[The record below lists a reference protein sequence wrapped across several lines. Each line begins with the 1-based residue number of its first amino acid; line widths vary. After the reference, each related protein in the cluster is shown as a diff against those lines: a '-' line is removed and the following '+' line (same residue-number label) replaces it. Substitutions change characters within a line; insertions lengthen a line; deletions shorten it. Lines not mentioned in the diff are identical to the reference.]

1 MGAKE
6 FDYYVFIDYS
16 ENYLGYLIIENGKVR
31 EFLPKIS
38 KFAHYRELK
47 HKKAYL
53 DSIRKVVDKNKVCSH
68 FCRLKIRKTEATP
81 EIYSDI
87 LDFLKKHDNC
97 LVFICVDNKQFINYH
112 KTLMGFVSWV
122 LRFPKNLQVKDYN
135 INVVDFLRIKKLVSI
150 IDGKNIKVIKESEL
164 KKHTPEYKISL
175 VLDTLL
181 NLARLKNDKF

>member
-97 LVFICVDNKQFINYH
+97 LVFICVDNKQFIN
-112 KTLMGFVSWV
+112 F
-122 LRFPKNLQVKDYN
+122 
-135 INVVDFLRIKKLVSI
+135 KKLVSI

>member
-1 MGAKE
+1 M
-6 FDYYVFIDYS
+6 
-16 ENYLGYLIIENGKVR
+16 
-31 EFLPKIS
+31 
-38 KFAHYRELK
+38 K

-53 DSIRKVVDKNKVCSH
+53 DSIRKVVDKNNVCSH

-97 LVFICVDNKQFINYH
+97 LVFICVDNKQFIN
-112 KTLMGFVSWV
+112 F
-122 LRFPKNLQVKDYN
+122 
-135 INVVDFLRIKKLVSI
+135 KKLVSI

>member
-16 ENYLGYLIIENGKVR
+16 EKYLGYLIIEK
-31 EFLPKIS
+31 EKIKDFLPKIS

-53 DSIRKVVDKNKVCSH
+53 NSIRKIVAKNNIRSYLCG
-68 FCRLKIRKTEATP
+68 LKIRKTEATP

-97 LVFICVDNKQFINYH
+97 LVFICVDDKQF
-112 KTLMGFVSWV
+112 
-122 LRFPKNLQVKDYN
+122 KNFNKIV
-135 INVVDFLRIKKLVSI
+135 RI
-150 IDGKNIKVIKESEL
+150 IDGKNTKVIKESEL
-164 KKHTPEYKISL
+164 KKHTPEYKINL

-181 NLARLKNDKF
+181 NLARIKDDKF